1 MAEISD
7 KAFKRQLRILL
18 AIIFLAAIILGIRL
32 ITAPKHKT
40 GSSGTREVMG
50 TFCRQVSVAPTNSIA
65 KNSIEAGFSELV
77 RIDAMMSDYK
87 PESELSRV
95 NANAFK
101 EPVAVSAE
109 LMEVLTIAKE
119 YSDLSDGAFD
129 VTIGPVVDLW
139 RKSQKKNE
147 LPTKEQL
154 AQAKAKV
161 GYKKLILSNDTV
173 RFTAQGMRLDLG
185 AIAKGYAIDKAVEAM
200 KRAGATAGFVDVGG
214 DIRTFGAPP
223 KPKKHWIIGL
233 QDPATDGGILLTLKM
248 SDMAVATSG
257 DYRRY
262 DEVEGKKHSHI
273 KDPSTSKSVT
283 KLISVSVIA
292 PTATIAD
299 ILATTVSVIGRE
311 KGMAMIEAMENT
323 ELIMIP
329 ADKQQ
334 ELIHTTTVRKYID
347 NTQPPTGYTTVSQL
361 LKQQQEK

>member
-1 MAEISD
+1 MWCS
-7 KAFKRQLRILL
+7 
-18 AIIFLAAIILGIRL
+18 
-32 ITAPKHKT
+32 
-40 GSSGTREVMG
+40 
-50 TFCRQVSVAPTNSIA
+50 
-65 KNSIEAGFSELV
+65 
-77 RIDAMMSDYK
+77 
-87 PESELSRV
+87 
-95 NANAFK
+95 
-101 EPVAVSAE
+101 
-109 LMEVLTIAKE
+109 
-119 YSDLSDGAFD
+119 
-129 VTIGPVVDLW
+129 
-139 RKSQKKNE
+139 
-147 LPTKEQL
+147 
-154 AQAKAKV
+154 
-161 GYKKLILSNDTV
+161 
-173 RFTAQGMRLDLG
+173 
-185 AIAKGYAIDKAVEAM
+185 
-200 KRAGATAGFVDVGG
+200 
-214 DIRTFGAPP
+214 
-223 KPKKHWIIGL
+223 PKKHWIIGL

-361 LKQQQEK
+361 LKQR